1 MNHKAPIKK
10 TYTPVEELIEMQ
22 TEFAL
27 VDSMRQ
33 SKTLTIMVVLSVIS
47 FAAFIYF
54 LFNIAS

>member
-33 SKTLTIMVVLSVIS
+33 SKTLTVMVIIS
-47 FAAFIYF
+47 TILFTSFIYF